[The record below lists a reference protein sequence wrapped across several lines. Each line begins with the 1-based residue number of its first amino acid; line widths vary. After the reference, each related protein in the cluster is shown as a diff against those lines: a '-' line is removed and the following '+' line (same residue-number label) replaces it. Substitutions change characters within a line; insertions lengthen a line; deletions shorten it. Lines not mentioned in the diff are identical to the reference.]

1 MRSGFKTGAYKYIL
15 KEFEMKRN
23 VVTAIIGI
31 ALAGALLA
39 ACAGSPPAQGSQSA
53 AAAAPTQP
61 AASGSQG
68 GESVAIDWRGRSID
82 VAIPDWVKLA
92 IVSDP
97 DNKISDL
104 PRLKGKISI
113 LREYTGKDLD
123 GVQAFGNSQI
133 MGDTATRIKAS
144 VRAAAADAVTGNT
157 DETRNVVDQFN
168 AIFANQEISGLGQEL
183 DFWIKNRKA
192 NGEEEYSYYLVY
204 GIAEENFNYLVEQ
217 ALGKVQAKT
226 DAERE
231 TVDILRNHIKELQIK
246 VVGE

>member
-1 MRSGFKTGAYKYIL
+1 
-15 KEFEMKRN
+15 MKRN

-31 ALAGALLA
+31 VLAGILLA
-39 ACAGSPPAQGSQSA
+39 ACAGSPPAQGSRPVA
-53 AAAAPTQP
+53 AAAVP
-61 AASGSQG
+61 ASGSQG

-82 VAIPDWVKLA
+82 VTVPDWVKLA
-92 IVSDP
+92 MVSDP

-123 GVQAFGNSQI
+123 GVRSFGNSQI
-133 MGDTATRIKAS
+133 MGDTATRIKAG
-144 VRAAAADAVTGNT
+144 VRAGAFSAVTGKT
-157 DETRNVVDQFN
+157 DESRNIAEN
-168 AIFANQEISGLGQEL
+168 FAVNFADEEISGLGQEL

-204 GIAEENFNYLVEQ
+204 GLTEENFNYLVEK

-231 TVDILRNHIKELQIK
+231 TVDILRNHMKELQIK